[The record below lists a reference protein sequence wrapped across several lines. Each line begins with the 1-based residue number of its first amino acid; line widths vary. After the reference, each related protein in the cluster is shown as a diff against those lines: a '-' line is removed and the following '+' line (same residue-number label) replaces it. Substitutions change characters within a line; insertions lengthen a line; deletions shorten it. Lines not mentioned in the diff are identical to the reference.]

1 MDTLHW
7 AQHVHPSSTPEN
19 WPVGKVSSHVA
30 VERAMRE
37 MHSTETNAATTDTV
51 RASRV
56 FGPFPPSTTQR
67 LHELQKLVDSDMWRT
82 SLPYVRCIE
91 DVKSSA
97 TLWESALKHIDHD
110 QPAKCASVQ
119 VSTSVHEDAQLEYGR
134 KDVPLCS
141 MGNECAA
148 LLYPGNQGPL
158 PIYMLPS
165 TQAAFDAGDK
175 SVATSNPRAT
185 CLLCLRRDA
194 HGACL
199 AWHAMV
205 PNAAAMVNRSAL
217 LPAPF
222 CNLVNVPGGYKESV
236 IAMDSAAVFSN
247 SAIVG
252 VSGELRVKYNAE
264 KQIFA
269 FCQHALKVN
278 PPSFLF
284 QGTTTI
290 SK

>member
-1 MDTLHW
+1 
-7 AQHVHPSSTPEN
+7 
-19 WPVGKVSSHVA
+19 
-30 VERAMRE
+30 MRE
-37 MHSTETNAATTDTV
+37 LSKPKSAEDAKEVV

-56 FGPFPPSTTQR
+56 FGPVPPSTAKR
-67 LHELQKLVDSDMWRT
+67 LKELQALVDSDMWRT
-82 SLPYVRCIE
+82 NLPYVRCVK
-91 DVKSSA
+91 DVEESA
-97 TLWESALKHIDHD
+97 SLWESALRHMDHD

-119 VSTSVHEDAQLEYGR
+119 VSTSVHQDAQLEYDREG
-134 KDVPLCS
+134 VPLCS
-141 MGNECAA
+141 MGNQCAA

-165 TQAAFDAGDK
+165 TQAEFDAGNT

-205 PNAAAMVNRSAL
+205 PNAVAMVNRAAL

-236 IAMDSAAVFSN
+236 IALDSAAVFSN
-247 SAIVG
+247 AAIVG
-252 VSGELRVKYNAE
+252 VSGELKVKYLSL
-264 KQIFA
+264 I
-269 FCQHALKVN
+269 H
-278 PPSFLF
+278 
-284 QGTTTI
+284 I
-290 SK
+290 